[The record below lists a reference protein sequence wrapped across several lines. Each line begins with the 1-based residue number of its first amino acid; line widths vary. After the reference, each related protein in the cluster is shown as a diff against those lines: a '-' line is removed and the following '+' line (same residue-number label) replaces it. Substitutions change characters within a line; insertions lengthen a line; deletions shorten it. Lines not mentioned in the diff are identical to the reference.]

1 MHRLCSNRTEG
12 VAPAAARR
20 RQSGFTLV
28 ELMVSISI
36 IGVLMA
42 IGIPHLRAHILD
54 SRLESAL
61 PHLAQIHA
69 SQRIHFNENG
79 RYCCLGGTLSEDT
92 LDGSLGLRIEEN
104 GDFCF
109 VFICT
114 DTDLCAAT
122 SGSFISAAE
131 TGDPIPE
138 FEVWA
143 ILRSSTASTVTGP
156 NGTVCTAHASK
167 RPPSGWVEGAS
178 SGDSGREGLAVVMR
192 YPAPP
197 NGVDTVVSSR
207 GIAHVWNGGVSVTDA
222 MLP

>member
-1 MHRLCSNRTEG
+1 MHQLRSDQAEG
-12 VAPAAARR
+12 VAAAASRR

-28 ELMVSISI
+28 ELMVSVTI

-61 PHLAQIHA
+61 PQLAQIHA
-69 SQRIHFNENG
+69 RQRIHFIENG
-79 RYCCLGGTLSEDT
+79 TYCCGGGTLSEDT
-92 LDGSLGLRIEEN
+92 LDGGLGLRIEEN

-114 DTDLCAAT
+114 DANLCAAT
-122 SGSFISAAE
+122 GGSFISAAE
-131 TGDPIPE
+131 IGDATPE

-143 ILRSSTASTVTGP
+143 ILRSSTAPTVTGP
-156 NGTVCTAHASK
+156 NSTVCTAHTSK
-167 RPPSGWVEGAS
+167 RPPSGWVEG
-178 SGDSGREGLAVVMR
+178 SGSGESGREGLAVVMR